1 MVRKLEIKKFKSFYE
16 FSTMSYQT
24 TVQTEINLYE
34 IVCKRHATGLQ
45 LACERLAEGEAS
57 EARQAFKRLVSCLQK
72 ACKWLAE
79 AH

>member
-1 MVRKLEIKKFKSFYE
+1 MWYDVPG
-16 FSTMSYQT
+16 T

-34 IVCKRHATGLQ
+34 IACKRHAKGLQ
-45 LACERLAEGEAS
+45 LACERLAEDEAS